1 VSLDYFKTLGV
12 RLLSGRDFTTA
23 DVAGRPQVVIIN
35 DAMARRFWP
44 DKNPLG
50 QRLAR
55 QGNPPIWLEV
65 VGVVDDIRFPGSLSE
80 PYTHLQAF
88 RPIAQAAVPNVNITL
103 RASSNPQSLA
113 DAARRVVA
121 ELDSTLPLSRLR
133 SARSIVDRGMGNISL
148 LGALLGAFAM
158 LGLILAAIGI
168 YGVTSYSVLER
179 TGEIG
184 IRTALGAQAP
194 DLIRLVVGK
203 VAALVVSGAIVGLGG
218 AYVVSRLMIAGI
230 PALPTW
236 DPLAVVGVTVA
247 SILVALAAC
256 YLPARRATRVNP
268 IVALRHE

>member
-1 VSLDYFKTLGV
+1 
-12 RLLSGRDFTTA
+12 
-23 DVAGRPQVVIIN
+23 
-35 DAMARRFWP
+35 
-44 DKNPLG
+44 
-50 QRLAR
+50 
-55 QGNPPIWLEV
+55 
-65 VGVVDDIRFPGSLSE
+65 
-80 PYTHLQAF
+80 
-88 RPIAQAAVPNVNITL
+88 
-103 RASSNPQSLA
+103 
-113 DAARRVVA
+113 
-121 ELDSTLPLSRLR
+121 
-133 SARSIVDRGMGNISL
+133 MGNISL

-236 DPLAVVGVTVA
+236 DPLAVVGVTLA